1 MARPLYKEEELL
13 NYIDHWCNEVDKA
26 PHNSEQYNDALAELN
41 YYKILLQQ
49 AVRKRI
55 KKKTNATKS
64 KKR

>member
-1 MARPLYKEEELL
+1 MTRPLYKEEELL
-13 NYIDHWCNEVDKA
+13 SYIEHWCNEIDKA
-26 PHNSEQYNDALAELN
+26 PHNSEQYNNGLAELN

-55 KKKTNATKS
+55 NKKARAART